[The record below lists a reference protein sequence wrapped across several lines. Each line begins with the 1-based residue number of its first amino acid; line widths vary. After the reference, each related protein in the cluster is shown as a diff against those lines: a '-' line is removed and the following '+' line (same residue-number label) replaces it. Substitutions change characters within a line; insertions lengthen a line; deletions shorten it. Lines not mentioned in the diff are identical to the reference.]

1 MKITI
6 LHAIGVATALLLAS
20 CGKDSTGPAADRN
33 SPGTGSGTLLVK
45 ADVDASD
52 VPGGFIT
59 DFVVEVRDALNN
71 PVSGA
76 AVTISNSTLGVVT
89 LLEAGNAG
97 DYEATRNSFPSGDF
111 ELSVVAANGTDR
123 VEGVVLGGPGV
134 HTITA
139 PLANSTVLSS
149 EALTITWTAPSQAVS
164 AEVETLDFGPALV
177 PDNGTYVVSIAD
189 NVANGAQRIRVFRY
203 NEVAIAGGLIGSRM
217 QVEVRQ
223 TVEPVIVQ

>member
-6 LHAIGVATALLLAS
+6 LRGIGLAAALLLAS
-20 CGKDSTGPAADRN
+20 CGDSTGPAADRN
-33 SPGTGSGTLLVK
+33 SGGTGSGTLSVK
-45 ADVDASD
+45 ADVDATD
-52 VPGGFIT
+52 VAGGLVT
-59 DFVVEVRDALNN
+59 DFVVEVRDGLND

-76 AVTISNSTLGVVT
+76 LVTITNSTFSVIT
-89 LLEAGNAG
+89 LLEDPGTG

-139 PLANSTVLSS
+139 PLANTTVLSS
-149 EALTITWTAPSQAVS
+149 EPLTITWTAPSQAVS

-177 PDNGTYVVSIAD
+177 PDNGTYVISIANND
-189 NVANGAQRIRVFRY
+189 PNGAQRIRVFRF

-217 QVEVRQ
+217 EVEVRQ

>member
-1 MKITI
+1 MKIKSFS
-6 LHAIGVATALLLAS
+6 LVGIGVAVLVAA
-20 CGKDSTGPAADRN
+20 CGDSTGPAADRN
-33 SPGTGSGTLLVK
+33 SGGTGSGTLSVK
-45 ADVDASD
+45 ADVDATD
-52 VPGGFIT
+52 VAGGLVT
-59 DFVVEVRDALNN
+59 DFLVEVRDALND

-76 AVTISNSTLGVVT
+76 SVTITNPTLGVVT
-89 LLEAGNAG
+89 LLEDPGTG

-177 PDNGTYVVSIAD
+177 PDNGTYVVSIAN

>member
-1 MKITI
+1 MKMTI
-6 LHAIGVATALLLAS
+6 LRRIGVAAALLLAS
-20 CGKDSTGPAADRN
+20 CGDGTGPAADRN
-33 SPGTGSGTLLVK
+33 SGGTGSGTLSVA
-45 ADVDASD
+45 ADVDATD
-52 VPGGFIT
+52 VAGGLIT
-59 DFVVEVRDALNN
+59 DFVVEVRDALDD
-71 PVSGA
+71 PVTGA
-76 AVTISNSTLGVVT
+76 AVTISNPTLGVVT

-111 ELSVVAANGTDR
+111 TLNVVALNGTDR

-164 AEVETLDFGPALV
+164 AEIETLDFGPALV
-177 PDNGTYVVSIAD
+177 PDNGTYVVSIAN
-189 NVANGAQRIRVFRY
+189 NVANGAQRIRVFRF
-203 NEVAIAGGLIGSRM
+203 NQVAIAGGLIGSRM
-217 QVEVRQ
+217 EVEVRQ